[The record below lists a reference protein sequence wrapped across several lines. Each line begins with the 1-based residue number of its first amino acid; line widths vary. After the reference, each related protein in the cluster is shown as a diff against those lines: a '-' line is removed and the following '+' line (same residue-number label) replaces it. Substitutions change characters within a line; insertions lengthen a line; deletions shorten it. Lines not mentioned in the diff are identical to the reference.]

1 MRMRLTEIIDRDYT
15 NVIKRKMEA
24 VYSVQGGQDRAEKER
39 REKEQKGAFVVSDQ
53 YLLDPV
59 HMLRYVIIAYCRS
72 I

>member
-1 MRMRLTEIIDRDYT
+1 
-15 NVIKRKMEA
+15 